1 MVKSA
6 RVELPAPPPTPSPP
20 PSSPEPDDPDEGIVD
35 QDPLLDLDDST
46 TDIDLVHCRLNAL
59 PPSLSRFHSLTRL
72 CVRQNQLTSIP
83 SDLFPASGTLQE
95 LDCYDN
101 KLKNDSL
108 SLSTPHLSNLKILDL
123 SFNLLKSIPSPL
135 PPTLEVVYF
144 VQNKISQIHLA
155 GDACQRLR
163 SLELGGNRIRELTG
177 LPDLP
182 ALEELWLGKNKL
194 TSLTALSTIS
204 LPRLRILS
212 LQSNR
217 ITKIEGIPPS
227 VEELYLSHNGVQ
239 KLEGLEHCLK
249 LNTLDVGNNFI
260 EKIEGIAH
268 LGETLEEFWVN
279 GNKLGALGEVL
290 VKMEVLKK
298 LKTVYLEAN
307 PCQAEEGVHYR
318 RKIML
323 SLPWVEQIDATY
335 VRR

>member
-1 MVKSA
+1 MSEGKTA
-6 RVELPAPPPTPSPP
+6 RVALPVPSPSP
-20 PSSPEPDDPDEGIVD
+20 ASSPEPEEPRAEIVD
-35 QDPLLDLDDST
+35 EEQDPLADLDDST

-59 PPSLSRFHSLTRL
+59 PPSLARFRCLTRL
-72 CVRQNQLTSIP
+72 CLF
-83 SDLFPASGTLQE
+83 SDDGTLEE

-101 KLKNDSL
+101 KLKNDGIDGPL
-108 SLSTPHLSNLKILDL
+108 AAPQMKNLKVLDL
-123 SFNLLKSIPSPL
+123 SFNLIKKL
-135 PPTLEVVYF
+135 PETLGDLAQLQVVYF
-144 VQNKISQIHLA
+144 VQNKISQI
-155 GDACQRLR
+155 DARLGA
-163 SLELGGNRIRELTG
+163 SLGAAESA
-177 LPDLP
+177 

-194 TSLTALSTIS
+194 TSLLALGAIE

-227 VEELYLSHNGVQ
+227 VEELYLSHNGVE
-239 KLEGLEHCLK
+239 KIEGLEQCTK

-260 EKIEGIAH
+260 TKVEGVAH
-268 LGETLEEFWVN
+268 LGETLEEFWVS
-279 GNKLGALGEVL
+279 GNKFSSLGEVL
-290 VKMEVLKK
+290 VTMEVLKK

-307 PCQAEEGVHYR
+307 PCQAEEGANYR